1 VFTYGEPPKTVS
13 DNGTSQVRDRRDPH
27 CRQAHRRRCIISD
40 VSRPSASNALQE
52 DLWNRRARLMSMLRR
67 TPKSRHVIRR
77 SACLSQHFDLTKT
90 RPRTTRHD
98 RWARLAGMGDMLQ
111 HESLI
116 ATLQSSWSK
125 SCKHLLSSTLPEQP
139 DSCPLRGQTNQ
150 DRLLRTSRESVPV
163 YLFPERRDRDLLSTR
178 SRRSGKCRL
187 DAMCTSL
194 GLRIQPWA
202 TVSRFSWG
210 SGNSRYS
217 GSSHHRGVLISKF
230 ASLKLKITLLSSAH
244 FRYTYTHHERRERT

>member
-1 VFTYGEPPKTVS
+1 MVS
-13 DNGTSQVRDRRDPH
+13 L
-27 CRQAHRRRCIISD
+27 RRRSLTMA
-40 VSRPSASNALQE
+40 RRKSATDEIHIVVRHIDDGVLFRMSAGRARVMHLQKH
-52 DLWNRRARLMSMLRR
+52 LWNRRARLMSMLRR

-98 RWARLAGMGDMLQ
+98 RWARLVGMGDILQ

-150 DRLLRTSRESVPV
+150 DRLLQTSHESVPV

-187 DAMCTSL
+187 DAMGTDSAL
-194 GLRIQPWA
+194 GNRIE
-202 TVSRFSWG
+202 V
-210 SGNSRYS
+210 
-217 GSSHHRGVLISKF
+217 
-230 ASLKLKITLLSSAH
+230 
-244 FRYTYTHHERRERT
+244 